1 MNYELCINDNVKD
14 FIKKHLKDDVNKL
27 ALSKFPEGI
36 DREFVIRQIHARQ
49 VLDKK
54 LPSWAENDEL
64 IFPKKLS
71 LEQCSSELTAKYKTT
86 LLSTKPHE
94 TTRKEFSANS
104 CNLVDED
111 LVEEKLSTK
120 PHEIIRKE
128 FSANS
133 CDLVD
138 EDLVEEKLSTK
149 PHETTRKEFSANSCN
164 LVDEEK
170 STKPHETSRKGFS
183 ADSCNLVDEDLVDE
197 EKSTKPHETPR
208 KEFSADSCN
217 LADEHLVDEEKSTK
231 PHEMTRKGF
240 SADSCNLVDE
250 DLVYEKR
257 ILVDLTGGMGVDT
270 AFLSDDF
277 DKAYYVEMQ
286 EELCE
291 IAKHNFKILN
301 KNIEVV
307 NDNAEHFLTICDKVD
322 CIYLDPAR
330 RDEYGRK
337 MVSLHDCSPDVA
349 ELQDVLLEKA
359 KTIIVKLSPMLDI
372 DIVKKELKNIKKID
386 VVAVRNECKELV
398 VVLGQQTTDNG
409 QQTLPMSHG
418 SQLKAID
425 LRENW
430 NFNFTE
436 DEEQNA
442 EWTLADTVGK
452 YLYEP
457 GVACMKAGC
466 FKLLSQRYGLD
477 KLHRNSHLYT
487 SDELV
492 SDFPGRIFEVVNVV
506 PFHKKTKK
514 EISSICQ
521 QTTDNRQQTDSKLT
535 AQNSKLKASVTV
547 RNFPLSAEELK
558 KNLGLQDGSE
568 FYIFGTT
575 MKGEKKVVVLTKKL

>member
-1 MNYELCINDNVKD
+1 MNYELCIDDKVKE
-14 FIKKHLKDDVNKL
+14 FVKKHLKDDVNKL
-27 ALSKFPEGI
+27 ALSKLPEGL

-49 VLDKK
+49 VLSKK
-54 LPSWAENDEL
+54 LPSWAGNDEL

-71 LEQCSSELTAKYKTT
+71 LEQCSSELTAKYKTSLSAKLHEMT
-86 LLSTKPHE
+86 RKGFSADSCNLADEHLVDEKLSTKPHE
-94 TTRKEFSANS
+94 TSRKEFSANS

-111 LVEEKLSTK
+111 LV
-120 PHEIIRKE
+120 
-128 FSANS
+128 
-133 CDLVD
+133 
-138 EDLVEEKLSTK
+138 
-149 PHETTRKEFSANSCN
+149 
-164 LVDEEK
+164 DEEK
-170 STKPHETSRKGFS
+170 STNLHEITRKEFS
-183 ADSCNLVDEDLVDE
+183 ADSCNLVDEDLVD
-197 EKSTKPHETPR
+197 
-208 KEFSADSCN
+208 
-217 LADEHLVDEEKSTK
+217 
-231 PHEMTRKGF
+231 
-240 SADSCNLVDE
+240 
-250 DLVYEKR
+250 EKR

-270 AFLSDDF
+270 AFLSDNF
-277 DKAYYVEMQ
+277 DKVYYVEMQ

-337 MVSLHDCSPDVA
+337 MVSLHDCSPDVV
-349 ELQDVLLEKA
+349 ELHDILLEKA
-359 KTIIVKLSPMLDI
+359 KYVLIKVSPMLDI
-372 DIVKKELKNIKKID
+372 EMVKKELKDIADIH
-386 VVAVRNECKELV
+386 VVAVRNECKE
-398 VVLGQQTTDNG
+398 VLIGIQEFRNSGVQEIETQSLKDTA
-409 QQTLPMSHG
+409 TLRLCDSATLIKI
-418 SQLKAID
+418 SATD

-430 NFNFTE
+430 NFAFTE
-436 DEEQNA
+436 DEELEAQ
-442 EWTLADTVGK
+442 WTLADNVGK

-466 FKLLSQRYGLD
+466 FKLLSQKYNLD

-506 PFHKKTKK
+506 PFDKKTKK
-514 EISSICQ
+514 NIWSLSLC
-521 QTTDNRQQTDSKLT
+521 DSATLK
-535 AQNSKLKASVTV
+535 KASVAT